1 MPPMSRPAVDV
12 VVPFAGSTQELDGL
26 AGRLVRLKLAPGDS
40 ARIVDNTPRREL
52 GQKGAV
58 NGISVIHAPER
69 GTPGFARNR
78 GAAGGS
84 ASWIVFFDAD
94 TEPSEDLLD
103 RYFDPFPATRTAL
116 IAGGVRDEPVPKD
129 ALPTARYAYI
139 REAMSQ
145 ENTFRFGEWSYP
157 TTSNVA
163 VRRAAFEAVGGFRE
177 DIRAAEDADLTYRL
191 KRAGWQ
197 VERRESANVTHE
209 SRSTLRSFVV
219 QKAIHGAGGAWLN
232 RQYPGCLPARRRP
245 GLTWWALREAARG
258 LRGAVRARDRDRALW
273 AVFYPLE
280 LLVWELG
287 RSLPNERPLTPRV
300 WRRVLRNVIPGPGT
314 PRI

>member
-1 MPPMSRPAVDV
+1 MSRPAVDV
-12 VVPFAGSTQELDGL
+12 VVPFAGSIQALHGL
-26 AGRLVRLKLAPGDS
+26 ASRLVRLKLGSADS
-40 ARIVDNTPRREL
+40 ALIVDNTPTRDRGERE
-52 GQKGAV
+52 AV
-58 NGISVIHAPER
+58 NGVSVIHAPER
-69 GTPGFARNR
+69 STPGFARNR
-78 GAAGGS
+78 GAAVGS
-84 ASWIVFFDAD
+84 APWIVFFDAD

-103 RYFDPFPATRTAL
+103 RYFDPAPEPLTAL

-129 ALPTARYAYI
+129 GLPAARYAYI

-145 ENTFRFGEWSYP
+145 ENTFRFGAWSYP

-163 VRRAAFEAVGGFRE
+163 VRRAAFEGVGGFRE

-191 KRAGWQ
+191 KRAGWE
-197 VERRESANVTHE
+197 VERRETADVMHE
-209 SRSTLRSFVV
+209 SRSTLWSFVV
-219 QKAIHGAGGAWLN
+219 QKAVHGAGGAWLN

-245 GLTWWALREAARG
+245 GLTWWALRTAARG
-258 LRGAVRARDRDRALW
+258 LTGAIQSRDRDQALW

-300 WRRVLRNVIPGPGT
+300 WRQALRNLTPGPGT